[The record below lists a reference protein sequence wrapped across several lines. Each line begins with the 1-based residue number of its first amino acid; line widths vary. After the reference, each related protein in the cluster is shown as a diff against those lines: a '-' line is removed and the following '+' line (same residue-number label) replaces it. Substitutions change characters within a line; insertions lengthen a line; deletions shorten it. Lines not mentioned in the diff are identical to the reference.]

1 MTRHTF
7 TLAVVLTSMLLF
19 RCSDEAHEK
28 EQIELT
34 QEEVSKLVL
43 EAVAEEQKKQNI
55 VVMQYYNALDESVKE
70 DVTFR
75 EYNLSLALKY
85 KKFTERALNNYQ
97 DVDDGSDPDSE
108 ISKLRESIR
117 RDIDIPEWYW
127 QLRENSNERIKEI
140 THQFF

>member
-7 TLAVVLTSMLLF
+7 TLTVVLTSMLLF

-97 DVDDGSDPDSE
+97 NVDNGSDPDSE

-127 QLRENSNERIKEI
+127 QLREKSNERIKEI